1 MTSFVPTLSRA
12 ALALS
17 AAALLSACGGSGGS
31 SAPIEPAAPPPM
43 TDAFTVTVLSLIA
56 SAPDDTEPSDA
67 ADTVALT
74 TPDDREPSPVD

>member
-1 MTSFVPTLSRA
+1 MKQFAFL
-12 ALALS
+12 LAC
-17 AAALLSACGGSGGS
+17 AALLSACGGSGGS
-31 SAPIEPAAPPPM
+31 SAHTEPAAPPPM
-43 TDAFTVTVLSLIA
+43 TDAFTATVLSLIA